1 MPTVDLPLAV
11 LLGGVFLIAGAG
23 KLIHVDRFR
32 ESLESYRLAPA
43 KPLLS
48 WLVPLAELTVGGALI
63 AGLRGAGWAAAGL
76 LAAFSLALG
85 VELATGASPSS
96 CGCLVPGAGLPARLA
111 LIRNAL
117 LAAVALAVIAGA
129 RPRLG
134 EAFWLAAFVALWL
147 IVAGLGA
154 LVFALYRQVGVL
166 HLRLGPRGAFEHDG
180 EGLPLGDQAPPGTAG
195 SLVVFTSPSCPVCAQ
210 IVPGLRAIGRDHALS
225 VVHAQEDDAHGR
237 ELHRAF
243 DVPGTP
249 YAVYVGGDGAVRAK
263 GTINT
268 LEQLESVVVT
278 GRAREREG
286 AVPHAA

>member
-1 MPTVDLPLAV
+1 MPTVELPLAV

-23 KLIHVDRFR
+23 KLLRVDRFR
-32 ESLESYRLAPA
+32 ESLDGYRLAPA
-43 KPLLS
+43 KPLLV
-48 WLVPLAELTVGGALI
+48 WLVPLAELAVGCALI
-63 AGLRGAGWAAAGL
+63 AGPAAAGWAAVGL
-76 LAAFSLALG
+76 LAAFSLALAA
-85 VELATGASPSS
+85 ELAAGASPAS
-96 CGCLVPGAGLPARLA
+96 CGCLVPGTGLPARYA

-117 LAAVALAVIAGA
+117 LATVALAGIAGT

-166 HLRLGPRGAFEHDG
+166 HLRLGPGSAFEHDS
-180 EGLPLGDQAPPGTAG
+180 EGLPLGDQAPPDTAG
-195 SLVVFTSPSCPVCAQ
+195 SLIVFTSPSCPVCAQ
-210 IVPGLRAIGRDHALS
+210 IVPGLRALGRDHSLS
-225 VVHAQEDDAHGR
+225 VVHAKEDDDRGR

-263 GTINT
+263 GTVNT

-286 AVPHAA
+286 AVRHAA

>member
-11 LLGGVFLIAGAG
+11 LLGGVFLIAGTG
-23 KLIHVDRFR
+23 KLIRVDRFR

-43 KPLLS
+43 KPLLA
-48 WLVPLAELTVGGALI
+48 WLVPLAELGVGGALI
-63 AGLRGAGWAAAGL
+63 AGLPGAGWAAAGL
-76 LAAFSLALG
+76 LAAFSLALV
-85 VELATGASPSS
+85 VELAAGASPAP
-96 CGCLVPGAGLPARLA
+96 CGCLVPGAGLPARFA

-117 LAAVALAVIAGA
+117 LGVVALAVIAGT

-134 EAFWLAAFVALWL
+134 EAFWLAAFVSLWL
-147 IVAGLGA
+147 IVAALGA

-166 HLRLGPRGAFEHDG
+166 HLRLGPGAAFEHDG
-180 EGLPLGDQAPPGTAG
+180 EGLPLGDQAPPETAG
-195 SLVVFTSPSCPVCAQ
+195 SLVVFTSPRCPVCSQ
-210 IVPGLRAIGRDHALS
+210 IVPGLRAIGRDHAIS
-225 VVHAQEDDAHGR
+225 VVHAQEDDAHGQA
-237 ELHRAF
+237 LHIAF

-249 YAVYVGGDGAVRAK
+249 YAVYVGRDGSVRAK

-286 AVPHAA
+286 VVSHAA